1 MRRLEVISSLKL
13 HGNVEV
19 LPAGF
24 HSDVTLIVHNG
35 EALVIKIISKP
46 EFANKAVAEELAQD
60 IVHYHHL
67 LKDIGVRLPPINKI
81 ELLANGTNS
90 WDVVVIT
97 PFLGYDAERK
107 IKEKN
112 VATTWALDG
121 ILQTMA
127 PFFFNQQLC
136 SHLEVGIDPKPANFV
151 SKDNNEYHFI
161 DWMPPRFRKNGIP
174 LVEFAPPQSKE
185 GWDLA
190 YFRSYDAKGILLVL
204 QTQMCRLSPASR
216 PEIKSRI
223 LEFANSI
230 SPDVRGF
237 LADLPSEKLWG
248 LDFESSRNLIEGLGP
263 RDVYALREIACE
275 LHHRHNTPAGAI
287 LVEQIFRLT
296 HFFDDLPDPDKI
308 EQAKS
313 LLADCFKSTSSVLS
327 QTA

>member
-223 LEFANSI
+223 LEFAT
-230 SPDVRGF
+230 
-237 LADLPSEKLWG
+237 
-248 LDFESSRNLIEGLGP
+248 SRNLIEGLGP